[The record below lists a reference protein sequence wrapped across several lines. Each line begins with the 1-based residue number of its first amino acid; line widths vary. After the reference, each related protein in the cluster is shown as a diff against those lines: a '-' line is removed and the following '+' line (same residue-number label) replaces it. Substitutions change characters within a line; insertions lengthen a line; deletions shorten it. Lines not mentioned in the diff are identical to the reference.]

1 MSFSGWCSL
10 SFSWCDALF
19 SLFVRQEA
27 ADAAGKLGLKFDAN
41 VYFASLNET
50 VLRRAKQNFDDFVKE
65 VCLHDLS
72 FCVVFFLR
80 SPAQAKGKGKGKGDK
95 KGKEGKGVKR
105 SAPAENSELKC
116 TFCGKAGHTA
126 ERCWKK
132 QREAK

>member
-1 MSFSGWCSL
+1 MAGSVLAFLWATEVSAWPPSSL
-10 SFSWCDALF
+10 SSP
-19 SLFVRQEA
+19 
-27 ADAAGKLGLKFDAN
+27 
-41 VYFASLNET
+41 
-50 VLRRAKQNFDDFVKE
+50 
-65 VCLHDLS
+65 
-72 FCVVFFLR
+72 FFLR

-105 SAPAENSELKC
+105 SAPAESSELKC